1 MPIPAQAWSCPRH
14 LGRSAS
20 AAGTPT
26 VPAGR
31 HRAHACARRADP
43 TARRPARLLAE
54 APGQSSW
61 TNRRPTTTG
70 ASAEPR
76 GGVGRYLIQPA
87 KRRLDLA
94 VVSSPVRL
102 ADVLFEDFAVGTAWK
117 GLDEYRPLR

>member
-1 MPIPAQAWSCPRH
+1 MPIPAQAWSCPHH

-20 AAGTPT
+20 EAGTPT

-31 HRAHACARRADP
+31 HRAHACARPAGP

-76 GGVGRYLIQPA
+76 GGVGRYLVQPA

-102 ADVLFEDFAVGTAWK
+102 PRGLFLWFFRWVAW
-117 GLDEYRPLR
+117 G